1 MPTRGN
7 DDGETREESRFCLV
21 LIANVHASAC
31 EIFQN
36 RYPEACDKCE
46 YAIPAPVAFCIGCG
60 CSDRHACVAPV
71 TGACFWIKVDR
82 ELGIGVCSE
91 CPERVD
97 LFEAWQN
104 HAHHG
109 EPTRRPPIQSLGG
122 RLHGDAGTRGTAKA

>member
-1 MPTRGN
+1 VNGMTRGQST
-7 DDGETREESRFCLV
+7 DKGTLTRDSKLQTENCR
-21 LIANVHASAC
+21 
-31 EIFQN
+31 Q
-36 RYPEACDKCE
+36 EAT
-46 YAIPAPVAFCIGCG
+46 CIGCG

-109 EPTRRPPIQSLGG
+109 EPTRR
-122 RLHGDAGTRGTAKA
+122 RGDAETRGEGQA

>member
-1 MPTRGN
+1 MMRGDKFFCKIIKADVHQYVCEPFQRAFPKICADCDNARPDAMPHVP
-7 DDGETREESRFCLV
+7 C
-21 LIANVHASAC
+21 AA
-31 EIFQN
+31 
-36 RYPEACDKCE
+36 PE
-46 YAIPAPVAFCIGCG
+46 AFCIGCG

-104 HAHHG
+104 HAHNG
-109 EPTRRPPIQSLGG
+109 EPTRRY
-122 RLHGDAGTRGTAKA
+122 GDKGTRGKSNGGAERQTA